1 MKDKE
6 REIKH
11 KLRPHNAFLRAKD
24 LDLPASHP
32 REREELHQFL
42 IGLYGEYVLPWYTY
56 TQVLRAVQMGQATRR
71 SKAGSCGGAAQ

>member
-1 MKDKE
+1 MYNYVCISALYNAKSQQVKDKE

-32 REREELHQFL
+32 REELHQLL
-42 IGLYGEYVLPWYTY
+42 IGLYGEY
-56 TQVLRAVQMGQATRR
+56 A
-71 SKAGSCGGAAQ
+71 